1 MSLYFNIQI
10 IFSHISHFNRSQLH
24 LKVPLTVEYHMEKH
38 TYIRDIQ
45 KCTPQNN
52 IITFKT
58 YRPNCSQ
65 LVTYNRAVERKKT
78 PTKCINTS
86 GRMLPFGV
94 IVQVWVPALKI
105 WVAHRVDVVEESVE
119 ANWEWSGQNILICF
133 SSKEALFSQTSMFC
147 RLSWTQHRLF
157 KTASHAL
164 ARGPHLFYM
173 VNRKK

>member
-133 SSKEALFSQTSMFC
+133 SSKETLFFPRPLCSVAFPEHNIVCS
-147 RLSWTQHRLF
+147 RL
-157 KTASHAL
+157 
-164 ARGPHLFYM
+164 PHML
-173 VNRKK
+173 